1 MTNQPNAAAGERQRR
16 PVAPAALRAGGLIG
30 AVILGGLSVACGS
43 GAPDV
48 GAAAAAQAKT
58 AAERHFVFERLDH
71 AVVTQRS
78 TAHDSDLPG
87 ASIAAYE
94 QNTDPVDAPFA
105 ARHESGFVQ
114 SAR

>member
-1 MTNQPNAAAGERQRR
+1 MTNKPNAAVGKRQRR
-16 PVAPAALRAGGLIG
+16 PIAPIALRAGGLIG

-43 GAPDV
+43 GVPDV
-48 GAAAAAQAKT
+48 GAAVAAQTKT
-58 AAERHFVFERLDH
+58 VAERHFIFERFDH
-71 AVVTQRS
+71 AVVNQHS

-94 QNTDPVDAPFA
+94 QNIAPVVAPTA
-105 ARHESGFVQ
+105 ARHESGFVR